1 MHIKEMVLVLI
12 FTIIFI
18 NIASFVHS
26 AYTLILFIACKVSK
40 KIANCVVYFEQNV
53 VCFEQNDFFQRK

>member
-1 MHIKEMVLVLI
+1 MH
-12 FTIIFI
+12 
-18 NIASFVHS
+18 A
-26 AYTLILFIACKVSK
+26 AYTLIPFIACKVSK